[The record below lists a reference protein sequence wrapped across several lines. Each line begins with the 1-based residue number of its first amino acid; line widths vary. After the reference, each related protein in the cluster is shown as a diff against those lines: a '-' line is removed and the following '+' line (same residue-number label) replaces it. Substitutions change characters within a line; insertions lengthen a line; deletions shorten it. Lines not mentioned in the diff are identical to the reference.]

1 MVSVCFCWS
10 GFLFPNCS
18 ADSQKPSENYSQ
30 FTLNSSLF
38 RRKGVI
44 NGLGLFHTMAFTHPY
59 HTPVPHTEGMAE
71 LPGECCGQTLEPGN
85 VPDPRL
91 RKQLQSLLGILSA
104 MHSQL
109 IFLYPDKFKRSHAPR
124 RPRKFVPISKASGS
138 VVLNLMLM
146 TPSGWRIRY
155 PTYQIFP
162 LQLTTVAKLQS

>member
-18 ADSQKPSENYSQ
+18 ADSQKASENYSQ

-71 LPGECCGQTLEPGN
+71 LPGECCGQTLEPGI

-91 RKQLQSLLGILSA
+91 RKQLQSAPGNFVSYAFSA
-104 MHSQL
+104 
-109 IFLYPDKFKRSHAPR
+109 Y
-124 RPRKFVPISKASGS
+124 ISISRQVQETSCAQETKK
-138 VVLNLMLM
+138 VC
-146 TPSGWRIRY
+146 TH
-155 PTYQIFP
+155 
-162 LQLTTVAKLQS
+162 LQSLWDQWFST